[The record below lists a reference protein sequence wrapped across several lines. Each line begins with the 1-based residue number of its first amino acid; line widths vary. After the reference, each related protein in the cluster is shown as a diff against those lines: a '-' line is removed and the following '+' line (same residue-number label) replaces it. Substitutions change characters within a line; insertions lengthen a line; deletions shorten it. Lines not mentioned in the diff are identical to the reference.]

1 MSCSNIIDCLRAIGI
16 NPTAT
21 ATGSVNTEYTIDYT
35 DHSNFHSGKSGKW
48 VLIDFKSTV
57 SIHSYQFH
65 SSSNCVSGSWISEWN
80 ISVSFDNT
88 SWVIA
93 DSPPIQCAGDKIFNL
108 NKTVNARYLKIDGRA
123 PLYSS
128 SYVGFGFY
136 YIKFYGSIIPISNS
150 VCYQMTCKHKDNRI
164 NVNLMRIVFLLCYS

>member
-1 MSCSNIIDCLRAIGI
+1 VIGI

-21 ATGSVNTEYTIDYT
+21 ATGSINTCGPEYTIIYT
-35 DHSNFHSGKSGKW
+35 NHDNFHSGNSGKQW

-57 SIHSYQFH
+57 SIHSYQFR
-65 SSSNCVSGSWISEWN
+65 SSSNCGSGSWISEWN

-108 NKTVNARYLKIDGRA
+108 SKTVNARYLRIDGKA
-123 PLYSS
+123 PLYRS
-128 SYVGFGFY
+128 SYIGFGFY
-136 YIKFYGSIIPISNS
+136 YIKFYGSIIPMTNS
-150 VCYQMTCKHKDNRI
+150 ICYQITCKHKDNRI